1 QFLQVDPALNLT
13 AQVYNFAGGDPV
25 NGSDPLGLWG
35 WNPISNLVQAATD
48 VGHFVAKHK
57 VAFEVGGGIALG
69 VLAAATGV
77 GAIIEGASV
86 VGVLLSI
93 ASVATGAGA
102 AYLDAGPCASGNQL
116 ACMGLGLGATS
127 AVAGLFSLAGAA
139 LVTFGIIGEESL
151 MAAILGGAGAFAWN
165 VGLGATVLDSIDAY
179 VCGA

>member
-1 QFLQVDPALNLT
+1 M
-13 AQVYNFAGGDPV
+13 

-77 GAIIEGASV
+77 GAIIEGATAM
-86 VGVLLSI
+86 GMLLSVTS
-93 ASVATGAGA
+93 AAAGVGAT
-102 AYLDAGPCASGNQL
+102 YLDKGPCLSGNQI
-116 ACMGLGLGATS
+116 ACVGFGLGLTS
-127 AVAGLFSLAGAA
+127 VAAGFFSLLGAGLAWG
-139 LVTFGIIGEESL
+139 GIIAEESL